1 MAGANPELSSSQTNV
16 PHSSAIATQH
26 SAALEPGTSEYYSLQ
41 QAVFEA
47 GKMFLVHGGR
57 VVVLRCD
64 GGRWISPLIQWACG
78 NCQFIALDDTQE
90 SVEECIDR
98 HKMCVHL
105 GFVEAGQMDLNER
118 FPETASVLTLGVE
131 SMSRLQ
137 DERRGEVLRS
147 IRRHLER
154 SGAFIMM
161 ERADRDWETE
171 LREAGFHGVRRIWR
185 RGAFIAWLALR

>member
-1 MAGANPELSSSQTNV
+1 MV
-16 PHSSAIATQH
+16 D
-26 SAALEPGTSEYYSLQ
+26 
-41 QAVFEA
+41 
-47 GKMFLVHGGR
+47 
-57 VVVLRCD
+57 LRCD
-64 GGRWISPLIQWACG
+64 GGRWISSLIQWACG

-90 SVEECIDR
+90 SVQECIDQ

-105 GFVEAGQMDLNER
+105 GFVEAGLMDLNER
-118 FPETASVLTLGVE
+118 FPETASVLTLSVG

-137 DERRGEVLRS
+137 AERKGEVLRS

-154 SGAFIMM
+154 GGAFIMM

-171 LREAGFHGVRRIWR
+171 LREAGFREIRRIWR